1 MKYEQ
6 TCQSLYTTLFIH
18 YSEPSPIQSPSK
30 RSSSNR
36 GRKRKRAKDDFDYEP
51 GQYQRKYSLYSFVIY
66 VIKYKI
72 YTEEFV
78 FTKILN

>member
-51 GQYQRKYSLYSFVIY
+51 GQYQRNCSLYSFVIY
-66 VIKYKI
+66 YIKYKI
-72 YTEEFV
+72 LTEELV
-78 FTKILN
+78 STKNLN